1 MASVPV
7 DEHMM
12 VAVDDIFLYY
22 FLIKWINDERTKVRS
37 KNNRKIVLKP
47 HPSPGNPKFEAR
59 TSHQ

>member
-22 FLIKWINDERTKVRS
+22 FLIKWINDERTKV
-37 KNNRKIVLKP
+37 NIE
-47 HPSPGNPKFEAR
+47 KFLLSQTFKYLGYTDFSAF
-59 TSHQ
+59 